1 MGRADKKG
9 KGLIFV
15 YTGNGKGKTTAA
27 LGQAMRLLGYG
38 SKVFMMQ
45 FMKDGKYGEAMC
57 AEKYLPNFLCCQCGL
72 GSFVVKGSPTPTDIE
87 LAQQG
92 LETAADAVAS
102 GKYSLVILDEI
113 IVAIEFKL
121 IPIGRV
127 LEILKNKPEE
137 VNIILTGR
145 NAQSEIIEL
154 ADMVSEIREI
164 KHHYSQGIKG
174 KTGIEY

>member
-1 MGRADKKG
+1 
-9 KGLIFV
+9 
-15 YTGNGKGKTTAA
+15 
-27 LGQAMRLLGYG
+27 
-38 SKVFMMQ
+38 
-45 FMKDGKYGEAMC
+45 
-57 AEKYLPNFLCCQCGL
+57 
-72 GSFVVKGSPTPTDIE
+72 
-87 LAQQG
+87 

-145 NAQSEIIEL
+145 NAQPEIIEL